1 MQIQILINDIIYKT
15 VTIEGDSYQ
24 PGDYWAQIN
33 SDKANGLLQSFNI
46 ENGLK
51 IEFRTLS

>member
-1 MQIQILINDIIYKT
+1 MQIQILINEIIYKT
-15 VTIEGDSYQ
+15 ITIEGDTYQ
-24 PGDYWAQIN
+24 PGDYWAQIT
-33 SDKANGLLQSFNI
+33 SDKANGLLRSFNI